1 MTIDQQLRDRFDR
14 ATDQALPTVDL
25 AAAIAGGRRVRRRRA
40 TSYAAG
46 SLAVAVVATGA
57 LLAAQPG
64 AGSTDRVADRQSAA
78 TGPASAPTFV
88 PGTDIDERLA
98 ASVAADLPVLPA
110 PTDVYPLDWRRA
122 GNEAGYAAPPAALRL
137 PDDEFGDATAWQ
149 LRYDM
154 EAGHTVLIT
163 VAAAVDG
170 ELPGFGCDAEMLLSV
185 GPYSAG
191 MPGVPSCAYQHGKDD
206 PRTSPFLTQTGGPI
220 DEDGVFVT
228 LTERVQEGTEPEARA
243 LALFPE
249 GVFASKISHGL
260 AEVLQAP

>member
-14 ATDQALPTVDL
+14 ATDRTLPTVDL

-46 SLAVAVVATGA
+46 SLAVVAVAAGA
-57 LLAAQPG
+57 VLAAHPG

-78 TGPASAPTFV
+78 GPASASSFV
-88 PGTDIDERLA
+88 SGTDVDERLA
-98 ASVAADLPVLPA
+98 ASVAADLPALPA

-170 ELPGFGCDAEMLLSV
+170 ELPGFGCDADGLLSV

-191 MPGVPSCAYQHGKDD
+191 MPGVPSCAYQHGLDD
-206 PRTSPFLTQTGGPI
+206 PRTSPFLQQSGGPS
-220 DEDGVFVT
+220 EKDGVFVT
-228 LTERVQEGTEPEARA
+228 LTERVQQGTEPEAQARA
-243 LALFPE
+243 LFTG
-249 GVFASKISHGL
+249 GVYSSQVSGGL
-260 AEVLQAP
+260 AEVLRAP